1 MAARSKKGSGS
12 TSKTGK
18 NKTSPSKKPPVKSK
32 ASASGKSKGA
42 RKRRIEVEPVDVAP
56 VAPVE
61 PLDIPPVGAAAAI
74 SFDDAMAL
82 LVQVE
87 PGNIEDFKG
96 LAHALGAVGSGMA
109 LDQTTMELVVAA
121 KKEIDRYVRGE
132 TKDAEDVLVEASRLL
147 EAASESRE
155 SVLMRTGEAAQ
166 IVHSSREAAVA
177 VAAPEEAPQKASI
190 VEERE
195 PMHEETAEPARPE
208 QELEQEQEKAQ
219 EEEYEIVPAEEEE
232 IAEPTVAA
240 AEEPAESA
248 PAAPQKYA
256 AESLPADTDPD
267 LLTEFVAESRE
278 LLEKSEAAL
287 LALESN
293 PEDDEAVNTVFRA
306 FHTVKGTSGFLGL
319 KFTSELAHLAESL
332 LSRIRNKEIRLVGG
346 YADLSLRSLDMLK
359 KAVASVENALHGG
372 PLEAPAG
379 YEELNLILA
388 DPEAAGISEEISQEP
403 ASVKAAEQAPQP
415 EVVEEVDA
423 RSEAV
428 IDSAV
433 VATGGL
439 EMPMQ
444 KKQVAAAH
452 RDGEFETSIRVN
464 TARLDRLIDMVGELV
479 IAQSMV
485 VQDRRL
491 LDENCHELLRKV
503 TQASKIVRELQDL
516 SMSMR
521 MVPLKGTFQKMQR
534 VARDLAR
541 KSGKS
546 VDLVTDDGETEIDR
560 HMVDILNDVLVHMVR
575 NAIDHGIEA
584 PDDRE
589 KGGKSRTGTV
599 RLRAFHSGGTV
610 VVEIR
615 DDGRGMNR
623 EKILHKAIAA
633 GLVEPDKVLTDNEVY
648 NLVFAPGLSTAE
660 KISDVSGRGVGMDVV
675 RKGVETLHGRID
687 INTAAGVGSTFTVRL
702 PLTLAITDGMLVR
715 VGCERYII
723 PTISIHLCFRP
734 EPDSISTVS
743 GKGELVMLRG
753 EMMPIFRL
761 HRLFGVE
768 SAIEDPSRGLLV
780 VVGDEERRC
789 ALLVDE
795 LLGQQQVVAKSL
807 TKAVGKI
814 SGVSGGAIL
823 GDGQVG
829 LILDPG
835 EVAAQARQASGI
847 YGSSGQFGRPAA

>member
-1 MAARSKKGSGS
+1 MAARPTKAS
-12 TSKTGK
+12 TSKTK
-18 NKTSPSKKPPVKSK
+18 KTSKDKTSSKKPPLKK
-32 ASASGKSKGA
+32 RASGTEKSKGA
-42 RKRRIEVEPVDVAP
+42 RTKRVEAELANLP
-56 VAPVE
+56 PVE
-61 PLDIPPVGAAAAI
+61 VQPVGADMTAI

-87 PGNIEDFKG
+87 PGNMDDFRR
-96 LAHALGAVGSGMA
+96 LAYALEAVGAGMA
-109 LDQTTMELVVAA
+109 LDQRTMDLVVAA
-121 KKEIDRYVRGE
+121 KKEIDRYIRGE
-132 TKDAEDVLVEASRLL
+132 TKDAEDVLVESSRLL
-147 EAASESRE
+147 EAASESRD
-155 SVLMRTGEAAQ
+155 SILMRTGEAAP
-166 IVHSSREAAVA
+166 IAHSGRQ
-177 VAAPEEAPQKASI
+177 PEEALI
-190 VEERE
+190 VEENE
-195 PMHEETAEPARPE
+195 TMHEEAAEPVRPE
-208 QELEQEQEKAQ
+208 QEEQEVEQPKAQVQAQVQ

-232 IAEPTVAA
+232 IAPPAVVD
-240 AEEPAESA
+240 AEAPAESV
-248 PAAPQKYA
+248 PAAPQQYA
-256 AESLPADTDPD
+256 SESLPADTDPD
-267 LLTEFVAESRE
+267 LLTEFIAESRE

-319 KFTSELAHLAESL
+319 KLTSELAHLAESL

-359 KAVASVENALHGG
+359 KAVASVENALHGA
-372 PLEAPAG
+372 PLEVPVG

-388 DPEAAGISEEISQEP
+388 DPEAAGISEESSQEP
-403 ASVKAAEQAPQP
+403 APVKAAPEPQP
-415 EVVEEVDA
+415 EVQEEMDAKPEAAVD
-423 RSEAV
+423 S
-428 IDSAV
+428 V
-433 VATGGL
+433 VVSNGGL
-439 EMPMQ
+439 ETPMP
-444 KKQVAAAH
+444 KRQVAAH
-452 RDGEFETSIRVN
+452 KDGEFETSIRVN

-491 LDENCHELLRKV
+491 LDETCHELLRKV

-589 KGGKSRTGTV
+589 NGGKSRTGTV

-623 EKILHKAIAA
+623 EKILHKAISA

-768 SAIEDPSRGLLV
+768 SAIEDPSKGLLV

-847 YGSSGQFGRPAA
+847 YSSAGSAGQFGRPAA